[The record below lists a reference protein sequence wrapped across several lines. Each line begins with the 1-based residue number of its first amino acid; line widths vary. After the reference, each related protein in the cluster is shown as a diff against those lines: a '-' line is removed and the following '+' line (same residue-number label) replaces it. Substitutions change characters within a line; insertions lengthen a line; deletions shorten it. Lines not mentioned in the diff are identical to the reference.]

1 MLLLLQAWGNA
12 PPPRTVNNGRA
23 VAPARRAAEPHALK
37 SAAAPR
43 PVSGWAAVVAR
54 GTSARAPA
62 PGPAPAL
69 APAPAPAD
77 QARPATAAEAAA
89 PAAPGADAERKRGG
103 PSTLPQPPP
112 QPGGVLAGRTADGAR
127 CGHGA

>member
-1 MLLLLQAWGNA
+1 MN
-12 PPPRTVNNGRA
+12 RRA
-23 VAPARRAAEPHALK
+23 VATASRAADLHAPE

-62 PGPAPAL
+62 PAPAPGPAP

-89 PAAPGADAERKRGG
+89 PAARGADAERERDG
-103 PSTLPQPPP
+103 PSALPPPP
-112 QPGGVLAGRTADGAR
+112 QPGGVLAERAADGAR
-127 CGHGA
+127 HGHGHKCML